1 MKIYFAG
8 RVGPRRER
16 ILIKL
21 KSRRLAS
28 YFSIIDADSGFS
40 AEGDFK
46 LWVEHIRRRNG
57 KSQRTASYKI
67 QTPEF

>member
-8 RVGPRRER
+8 CVGPRRER

-28 YFSIIDADSGFS
+28 YFSIVDDASGFS

-46 LWVEHIRRRNG
+46 LYVEHIRRRNG
-57 KSQRTASYKI
+57 KSQRTASHKI
-67 QTPEF
+67 